1 MAYSDFTL
9 AELRHRF
16 GLTVDERADLFA
28 GVPEVDLPAR
38 LAETLRRYLPL
49 ALNLNTEKARSELLI
64 APLLVELKL
73 LHADR
78 LSLFSGID
86 FTVDA
91 AAGLSGRCD
100 YILARSPEQ
109 LALTAPA
116 CVLVEAK
123 SENIVG
129 GVPQCLAEM
138 VAAQRYNQ
146 AEGTGGG
153 AVYGAVTTGV
163 MWRFLSLEGSRA
175 SVDAVEYPIQAPRKV
190 FGVLSYMGRQLNLG
204 VNSYLVQ
211 PTS

>member
-9 AELRHRF
+9 ADLRHRF
-16 GLTVDERADLFA
+16 GLTVAEGGDLFA
-28 GVPEVDLPAR
+28 DVGEVDLPPG
-38 LAETLRRYLPL
+38 LADTLARYLPL
-49 ALNLNTEKARSELLI
+49 ALNLTTEKARSELLI

-73 LHADR
+73 RHADR

-100 YILARSPEQ
+100 FILARSPQQ

-123 SENIVG
+123 NENIVG

-138 VAAQRYNQ
+138 VAAQRFNA
-146 AEGTGGG
+146 AEG
-153 AVYGAVTTGV
+153 AAPAPVYGAVTTG
-163 MWRFLSLEGSRA
+163 MLWRFAILDGTRA
-175 SVDAVEYPIQAPRKV
+175 MVDSVEYPIQSPRRV
-190 FGVLSYMGRQLNLG
+190 FGILTHIALG
-204 VNSYLVQ
+204 GTSQ
-211 PTS
+211 PRAATSAA